1 MNNMNV
7 KNGVCIYNGEAKN
20 FNFYTDLSVANK
32 VKFVNSVTSL
42 VVNENRYNYVI
53 RDLVFD
59 FYVVDIFTDIDTTEF
74 KKSDTFLDDVED
86 FLLSTNIVEIV
97 KANAFPTLF
106 DELNTAV
113 DKSIAYLTGIHPSPL
128 SDAIASLLSTLEKK
142 INEVDTDSMMG
153 MAKKFAGMEKD
164 FTIENVIKAYMESD
178 VHKQNLAEIAKAKSD
193 NVNSD
198 KVGHKNE
205 IKIDE
210 NLGEAVRSIVKE
222 NKVEKIEVVE

>member
-1 MNNMNV
+1 MDMNM
-7 KNGVCIYNGEAKN
+7 KTGTYYYNDESYN
-20 FNFYTDLSVANK
+20 FEFSTDLSVAEK
-32 VKFVNSVTSL
+32 LRFVNSVVDLL
-42 VVNENRYNYVI
+42 VDENHYNSVI
-53 RDLVFD
+53 RDIIFD
-59 FYVVDIFTDIDTTEF
+59 YFTVKIFTTIDTSRF
-74 KKSDTFLDDVED
+74 DKSDTFLDDVED
-86 FLLSTNIVEIV
+86 FILSTNIVEIV
-97 KANAFPTLF
+97 QANALPTLF

-128 SDAIASLLSTLEKK
+128 SDALASIISTLEKK

-153 MAKKFAGMEKD
+153 MAKKFAGMGKD

-178 VHKQNLAEIAKAKSD
+178 VHKQNLAEIANAKSD
-193 NVNSD
+193 SD